1 MAIDIRRRE
10 FVATLGA
17 AATAWPLTARA
28 QPSERIRRIAVLM
41 GAGENPQGQSWIA
54 GFQKTLAELGWLDG
68 RNVQVDVHWGG
79 ADMDYIR
86 RTAAELA
93 RSKPDVIVPYATRVL
108 FAVRD
113 ATRDIPVV
121 FLATSDPVGLGLV
134 QSLAHPGGNLT
145 GFLLYDVATAGKLV
159 QFVKEIAPNLLRVAL
174 LASADNVTT
183 TTGFWKSIQEV
194 SKSLGMNAT
203 YFPVRTAADIEA
215 AMIDF
220 AREPNG
226 GIVLPTDVTTITHRD
241 LIIEL
246 AAQHKLPTIYTFRA
260 DVQRGGLM
268 CYGPDTGDLFR
279 RAAPYVDRIL
289 KGEKPTNLPVQ
300 APTKFELAINMK
312 TANALGLNVP
322 PQLQLVADEVID

>member
-28 QPSERIRRIAVLM
+28 QQSERIRRIAVLM
-41 GAGENPQGQSWIA
+41 GAGDNPQGQSWIA
-54 GFQKTLAELGWLDG
+54 GFQQRLAELGWLDG

-108 FAVRD
+108 NAVREE
-113 ATRDIPVV
+113 TRDIPVV
-121 FLATSDPVGLGLV
+121 FLATSDPVGLGFV

-145 GFLLYDVATAGKLV
+145 GFMLYEVSVAGKLV
-159 QFVKEIAPNLLRVAL
+159 QLLKDIAPHVSRVAL
-174 LASADNVTT
+174 LASPDNLTA

-194 SKSLGMNAT
+194 SKAVGLDPT
-203 YFPVRTAADIEA
+203 YFPVRSAADIEA
-215 AMIDF
+215 AIADF
-220 AREPNG
+220 ARESNG

-241 LIIEL
+241 VIIAL
-246 AAQHKLPTIYTFRA
+246 AARHQLPTIYSFRA
-260 DVQRGGLM
+260 DVRRGGLM

-279 RAAPYVDRIL
+279 RAASYIDRIL
-289 KGEKPTNLPVQ
+289 KGERPADLPVQ

-322 PQLQLVADEVID
+322 TQMQLTADEVIE